1 MKTILLPFVDDDSVA
16 FALEAAHRMATRFG
30 SYVEGLFIRSPV
42 PTIPRGPIP
51 PHFLNQYREYW
62 DQSAESARRRFAGFM
77 NKRNV
82 PFRELAVRSQ
92 TPTAWWRE
100 LEGERNE
107 VIGSYGRLFDLVVIA
122 RTPPD
127 VAPDWL
133 SACEAALFYCGRPVL
148 VGPSRLPETV
158 GETVVV
164 AWNGS
169 TETARTL
176 ALARPLLR
184 GAASVTVLSVTR
196 ATGGMVPG
204 PGGDEVAAHLA
215 AAGINA
221 VAKAVPAKGR
231 SAGEALLDE
240 AKALGADLLVKGAF
254 THSRLRQMV
263 FGGTT
268 RHVLA
273 TADIPVLIAH

>member
-1 MKTILLPFVDDDSVA
+1 MKTILLPIVDDDSAA
-16 FALEAAHRMATRFG
+16 FALETTYRLSARFG
-30 SYVEGLFIRSPV
+30 SYVEGLFVRAPV
-42 PTIPRGPIP
+42 PAVPRGPVP

-62 DQSAESARRRFAGFM
+62 DQSAENARRRFAAFM

-82 PFRELAVRSQ
+82 PFREITVRSP
-92 TPTAWWRE
+92 TSTAWWRE
-100 LEGERNE
+100 LEGERDE
-107 VIGSYGRLFDLVVIA
+107 IIGSYGRLFDLVVIG
-122 RTPPD
+122 RTPPE

-133 SACEAALFYCGRPVL
+133 SACETALFYCGRPVI
-148 VGPSRLPETV
+148 VGPGRVAETV

-176 ALARPLLR
+176 SLAMPVLK
-184 GAASVTVLSVTR
+184 GAKTVTVLSVSG

-204 PGGDEVAAHLA
+204 PGGDEVAVHLA

-221 VAKAVPAKGR
+221 TAKTVPAKGR
-231 SAGEALLDE
+231 SAGETLLAE
-240 AKALGADLLVKGAF
+240 AGSLGADLLVKGAF

-268 RHVLA
+268 RHILA
-273 TADIPVLIAH
+273 AAEIPVFIAH

>member
-1 MKTILLPFVDDDSVA
+1 MKTILLPLVDDDSAA
-16 FALEAAHRMATRFG
+16 FVLETTYRLAARFG
-30 SYVEGLFIRSPV
+30 SYVEGLFVRSPV
-42 PTIPRGPIP
+42 PAVPRGPIP

-62 DQSAESARRRFAGFM
+62 DHSAESARHRFTTFM
-77 NKRNV
+77 NKRGV
-82 PFRELAVRSQ
+82 PFREITVRSD

-100 LEGERNE
+100 LEGERDE
-107 VIGSYGRLFDLVVIA
+107 VIGSYGRLFDLVVIG

-127 VAPDWL
+127 VSPDWL
-133 SACEAALFYCGRPVL
+133 SACETALFYCGRPVI
-148 VGPSRLPETV
+148 VGPTRLLETV

-164 AWNGS
+164 IWNGS

-176 ALARPLLR
+176 AFALPVLR
-184 GAASVTVLSVTR
+184 GAASVTVLSVTG

-204 PGGDEVAAHLA
+204 PGGDAVAAHLV

-221 VAKAVPAKGR
+221 TAKTVPAKGR

-240 AKALGADLLVKGAF
+240 TKALGADLLVKGAF

-273 TADIPVLIAH
+273 EADIPILIAH